1 MRPPR
6 AGGAALPGTIRYS
19 APTVTEGPRL
29 IFRVHAVQRMFRWN
43 VSESDVR
50 TVLEHGETIEDRPEE
65 APHPVRLML
74 GRVEG
79 RPLHVITVY
88 EPDPARWSDGFRH
101 RKKP

>member
-1 MRPPR
+1 M
-6 AGGAALPGTIRYS
+6 
-19 APTVTEGPRL
+19 
-29 IFRVHAVQRMFRWN
+29 QRMFRWN

-79 RPLHVITVY
+79 RPLHVVAAFDDPGDTIIVITVY